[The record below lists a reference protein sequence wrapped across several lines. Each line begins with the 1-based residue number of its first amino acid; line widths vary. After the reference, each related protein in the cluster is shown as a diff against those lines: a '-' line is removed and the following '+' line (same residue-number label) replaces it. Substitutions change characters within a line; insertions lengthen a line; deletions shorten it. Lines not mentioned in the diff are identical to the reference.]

1 MGALLLYLF
10 DFGFCEMGSESGY
23 RWRKIVVVLLGFLG
37 SVSTGVVVLY
47 GFVCDLFFRLQ
58 GMFMRTMRDW
68 SSLAVF
74 SRIEGDGEADD
85 GFIEDINSNR
95 VCDPDG
101 VEREL
106 GIVDC
111 GSESLGLN
119 REVIKDAEEEVT
131 ESFLTFRFPRFEE
144 VFSTLETDGAAG
156 ESSVPEKPLKN
167 EAIHDEDKDDEG
179 LQDLTSDEATQNGE
193 DIVVSSD
200 CDSDDASSSDKFSI
214 RSSLLHG
221 SGDGFLLESRSDFSD
236 FEDDELTEELANLEE
251 GCASHD
257 LADDREIPEG
267 QKGSQTGDAS
277 SNSEPD
283 EQLDSAEVEVNTNNP
298 SDSFSEDSNAL
309 ETLWEHQE
317 LVDQLKMEIRKVR
330 VFGLPT
336 IFEDSDSSKWA
347 MSDLKPWK
355 IEDEF
360 QKNQYQG
367 TILEIHKFYKSYRER
382 MRKFD
387 IFNYQKTYTIDFLG
401 LKNPLERFSI
411 GRRSASSL
419 AAIMWQ
425 DCWPCK
431 PKASEQPTP
440 VTKYSKELDCN
451 LEMIYVGQLCLSWEF
466 LHWEYGKA
474 LELWDSDPHGFL
486 QYNEVAGEFQQFQ
499 VLLQRFVEDEPFK
512 GPRVQNYA
520 KTRCHQQH
528 LLQVPVIRAVSKA
541 VTYIIMQSYVFLLEP
556 LNSEV
561 STALWLSLS
570 GYKLPRQYLYDEE
583 CYVLIFIAEDRGKG
597 RKTVTGKG
605 GVTSSMLVEIME
617 ESIRIFWKFICAD
630 KYAHGI
636 ISKCRI
642 RSNVQSSDAIDAQL
656 FMEVQDCARKRRKI
670 LAELSRRQKGIR
682 KIFQKQ
688 EGSEDRVLY
697 FFCQVDL
704 RLVLRVLNMLKITTD
719 QLIWCSNKLNKGGYT
734 VLFSLSVVCT
744 VFIDFGLKFI
754 MEGSR

>member
-10 DFGFCEMGSESGY
+10 VFGFCEMGSESGY

-47 GFVCDLFFRLQ
+47 GFVCDLLFRLH

-68 SSLAVF
+68 SSQADF
-74 SRIEGDGEADD
+74 IRIEGDGEADD
-85 GFIEDINSNR
+85 GFIEDFNSNS
-95 VCDPDG
+95 VCHPDG
-101 VEREL
+101 VEREP

-131 ESFLTFRFPRFEE
+131 ESFLRFRFPRYEE

-179 LQDLTSDEATQNGE
+179 LQDLASDEANQSGE

-221 SGDGFLLESRSDFSD
+221 SGDGFLLKSRSEFSD

-251 GCASHD
+251 GYASDD

-277 SNSEPD
+277 SDLEPE
-283 EQLDSAEVEVNTNNP
+283 EQLDFAEVEINTNNP
-298 SDSFSEDSNAL
+298 SDSGSEDSNAL

-330 VFGLPT
+330 AIGLPT
-336 IFEDSDSSKWA
+336 IFEDSDSSKIA

-355 IEDEF
+355 IEDKF
-360 QKNQYQG
+360 QKNQYHG

-401 LKNPLERFSI
+401 LKNTLERFSI
-411 GRRSASSL
+411 GRRSAGFL

-431 PKASEQPTP
+431 LKASEQPSP
-440 VTKYSKELDCN
+440 VTKFSKELDCD
-451 LEMIYVGQLCLSWEF
+451 LEMVYVGQLCLSWEF

-474 LELWDSDPHGFL
+474 LELWGSDPHGFL

-528 LLQVPVIRAVSKA
+528 LLQVPVIR
-541 VTYIIMQSYVFLLEP
+541 
-556 LNSEV
+556 
-561 STALWLSLS
+561 
-570 GYKLPRQYLYDEE
+570 
-583 CYVLIFIAEDRGKG
+583 EDRG

-630 KYAHGI
+630 KYAHDI
-636 ISKCRI
+636 ISKCR
-642 RSNVQSSDAIDAQL
+642 RGSNVQSSDAIDAQF

-670 LAELSRRQKGIR
+670 LAELSRCQKGIR

-688 EGSEDRVLY
+688 EESEDRVLY

-719 QLIWCSNKLNKGGYT
+719 QLIWCSNKLNKVQFADGKIY
-734 VLFSLSVVCT
+734 VERSFLLFPCS
-744 VFIDFGLKFI
+744 
-754 MEGSR
+754 